1 MSKIQDFNS
10 STNLLEAIL
19 WQYNEAEHLIKIV
32 ENKNKWYNDNI
43 TQFWNDWYRDVFNV
57 DTANDFGLSVWA
69 KILNVNFSTPP
80 QETRNDN
87 VFGFGDYFSNFYQ
100 SNFSPVQDDTYQL
113 SLEQKRLI
121 IKLTYQKYH
130 ILPSVPEIN
139 KIIRAL
145 IAEDGY
151 IVDGLDMT
159 TNLIV
164 LTSQLDEGTQ
174 YILDTFD
181 LLPRPAGVGVQT
193 IVATGNEFGFE
204 PYGMNFFNG
213 FFAN

>member
-1 MSKIQDFNS
+1 MSKIQDFES
-10 STNLLEAIL
+10 SANLLEAIL

-43 TQFWNDWYRDVFNV
+43 TKFWNDWYRDVFNV

-80 QETRNDN
+80 QEVRNDN

-145 IAEDGY
+145 IAKDGY

-193 IVATGNEFGFE
+193 IVSTGNEFGFE
-204 PYGMNFFNG
+204 PYGMNFYNG